1 MQSPKTH
8 VTSQF
13 LKAKSVVCSVFV
25 KETWEV
31 SKAET
36 ASKEESKN
44 KVAMHKECP
53 FLSEGAS

>member
-36 ASKEESKN
+36 ASKN

-53 FLSEGAS
+53 FLPEGAS